1 MLLLAETTRRLTSSV
16 HKLYKETQAQERTH
30 DLFNTIPLMMTPA
43 FKSRLSLALKH
54 WEPR

>member
-30 DLFNTIPLMMTPA
+30 DLFNTNTGGGGKHIINYSFNDDT
-43 FKSRLSLALKH
+43 SL
-54 WEPR
+54 